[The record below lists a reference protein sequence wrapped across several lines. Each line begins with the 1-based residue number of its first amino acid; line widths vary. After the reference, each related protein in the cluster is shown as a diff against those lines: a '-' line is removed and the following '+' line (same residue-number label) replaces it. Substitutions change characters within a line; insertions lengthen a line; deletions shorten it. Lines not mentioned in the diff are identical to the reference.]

1 MNIEND
7 RVFEDQEL
15 IDSEEEHFDSGTNSG
30 VWKETIQAYNR
41 YQSGEI
47 TKEEYCLKIVMLL
60 KEYFIVKARKT
71 RRSISGSYYVDEE
84 DLIQDFYVIVLEK
97 IEKYDPNIAPPMGF
111 FIGSIN
117 NKAVQVL
124 GPEVKQHFKNNLIR
138 LTKVARN
145 NGFEGGLSD
154 PELTPD
160 ILAILAG
167 ESLKVCK
174 DAMELNRQRA
184 VSLEE
189 ICENGFTPSI
199 GESPES
205 AYIKKEKTELLREQ
219 IKKLNPLEVFICEHF
234 IMADD
239 KKRKCLKNDYT
250 KGSKDSINEDD
261 CKWSLKR
268 FADYFGVP
276 EHFKKYADYLPKNG
290 KVDANFLKRTINH
303 VTMLLRCD
311 KKLKSCGGIND
322 AGREII
328 DQASFDDIESAVLGG
343 LLMED
348 TIPV

>member
-1 MNIEND
+1 MNSEND
-7 RVFEDQEL
+7 RVMEDQEL
-15 IDSEEEHFDSGTNSG
+15 IAVEEEHLAGGKDSG
-30 VWKETIQAYNR
+30 VWKETLQAFKC

-47 TKEEYCLKIVMLL
+47 SKEDYCLKIVLLL
-60 KEYFIVKARKT
+60 KDFFIIKARKT

-97 IEKYDPNIAPPMGF
+97 IDKYDPNIAPPMGF
-111 FIGSIN
+111 FLGSIN

-145 NGFEGGLSD
+145 NGFEEGLSD
-154 PELTPD
+154 PNLTPD
-160 ILAILAG
+160 ILAIISG

-174 DAMELNRQRA
+174 DAMDLNRQRA
-184 VSLEE
+184 ISLDEV
-189 ICENGFTPSI
+189 CENGFTPTM

-205 AYIKKEKTELLREQ
+205 AYIKKERTELIWEQ
-219 IKKLNPLEVFICEHF
+219 IKKLNPFEIFVCEHF

-239 KKRKCLKNDYT
+239 KKRKCIKNEYT
-250 KGSKDSINEDD
+250 KGSGKYVSKED

-268 FADYFGVP
+268 FIDYLRVP
-276 EHFKKYADYLPKNG
+276 EHFKKYAEYLPKNG
-290 KVDANFLKRTINH
+290 RIDSNFLKKTINR

-322 AGREII
+322 ADREIL

-343 LLMED
+343 LLSD
-348 TIPV
+348 DIQPA

>member
-1 MNIEND
+1 
-7 RVFEDQEL
+7 
-15 IDSEEEHFDSGTNSG
+15 
-30 VWKETIQAYNR
+30 
-41 YQSGEI
+41 
-47 TKEEYCLKIVMLL
+47 
-60 KEYFIVKARKT
+60 
-71 RRSISGSYYVDEE
+71 
-84 DLIQDFYVIVLEK
+84 
-97 IEKYDPNIAPPMGF
+97 
-111 FIGSIN
+111 
-117 NKAVQVL
+117 
-124 GPEVKQHFKNNLIR
+124 
-138 LTKVARN
+138 
-145 NGFEGGLSD
+145 
-154 PELTPD
+154 
-160 ILAILAG
+160 
-167 ESLKVCK
+167 
-174 DAMELNRQRA
+174 
-184 VSLEE
+184 
-189 ICENGFTPSI
+189 
-199 GESPES
+199 
-205 AYIKKEKTELLREQ
+205 
-219 IKKLNPLEVFICEHF
+219 
-234 IMADD
+234 MADD

>member
-1 MNIEND
+1 MAVNPLHFLKLKD
-7 RVFEDQEL
+7 RYHIFR
-15 IDSEEEHFDSGTNSG
+15 EEHPKFIPYLKMLGEKAAEEGTILE
-30 VWKETIQAYNR
+30 VKA
-41 YQSGEI
+41 I
-47 TKEEYCLKIVMLL
+47 TKDG
-60 KEYFIVKARKT
+60 KEVSDSKNYYAKAL
-71 RRSISGSYYVDEE
+71 ISDSSAVTGAWNLVSACTSYTQAD
-84 DLIQDFYVIVLEK
+84 
-97 IEKYDPNIAPPMGF
+97 
-111 FIGSIN
+111 
-117 NKAVQVL
+117 
-124 GPEVKQHFKNNLIR
+124 
-138 LTKVARN
+138 TTARN